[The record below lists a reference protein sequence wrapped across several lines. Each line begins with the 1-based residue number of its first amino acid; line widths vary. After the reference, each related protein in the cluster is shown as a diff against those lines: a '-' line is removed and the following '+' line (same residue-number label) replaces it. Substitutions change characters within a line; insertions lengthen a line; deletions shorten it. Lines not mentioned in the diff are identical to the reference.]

1 MSIPFALLKIHFIF
15 PMQQRPQIVN
25 VAHIRTFST
34 MKSDDTILPQRFSR
48 KKPALEPMEFKSQ
61 PSDLSN
67 RCGKFTVR
75 RAHENFE
82 RYSYGDLHIVIFHIC
97 GEE

>member
-1 MSIPFALLKIHFIF
+1 
-15 PMQQRPQIVN
+15 
-25 VAHIRTFST
+25 
-34 MKSDDTILPQRFSR
+34 
-48 KKPALEPMEFKSQ
+48 MEFKSQ

-82 RYSYGDLHIVIFHIC
+82 RYSYGNLYIVIFHIC
-97 GEE
+97 GGRITIGEALQNTVG